1 MISHDLQAKIS
12 DLYTLSILGARE
24 ISDQLG
30 VSMKQVYSSLKKSGV
45 PRRTQQESNRIHF
58 QNKKPSF
65 HIKERRTKI
74 EEELYVFSLAMYW
87 CEGFQTDRA
96 SGIDFANSNPIM
108 IQLFSRFLRDIC
120 CVDKRRLRCYLYC
133 YSNQNTADL
142 INYWSSIAEIPTVQF
157 TKPYVRNDFRLDKIN
172 KMPYGLL
179 HIRYADKRLLQVIKQ
194 HILNKARVINNG
206 RFPERSKGTD
216 CNILQ
221 PSRGIAIE

>member
-1 MISHDLQAKIS
+1 MISHDLQTRIS
-12 DLYTLSILGARE
+12 DLYKGSVLSAKD

-45 PRRTQQESNRIHF
+45 PRRTQHESNRIHF
-58 QNKKPSF
+58 LNKEPSF
-65 HIKERRTKI
+65 QFKEHRTKI
-74 EEELYVFSLAMYW
+74 EEDLYVFSLAMYW

-108 IQLFSRFLRDIC
+108 IQLFSRFLREIC
-120 CVDKRRLRCYLYC
+120 CVDRKRLRCYLYC

-142 INYWSSIAEIPTVQF
+142 ITYWSSMAEIPKEQF

-179 HIRYADKRLLQVIKQ
+179 HIRYADKRLLRVIRE
-194 HILNKARVINNG
+194 HILNKASAINNG

-221 PSRGIAIE
+221 PS